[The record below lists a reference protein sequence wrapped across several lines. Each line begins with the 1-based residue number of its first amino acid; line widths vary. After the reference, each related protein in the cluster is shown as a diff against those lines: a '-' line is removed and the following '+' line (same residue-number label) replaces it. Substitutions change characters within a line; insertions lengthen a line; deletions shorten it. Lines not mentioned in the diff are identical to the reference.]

1 MAGTDAYADDSVS
14 ACAVMTRPRSSLV
27 SPTDSRW
34 YHCISRCVRRA
45 FLCGD
50 DFSSGRN
57 FDHRRTW
64 ITDRLLELSGL
75 FAIDVAAYAV
85 MSNHYHLIL
94 HLAPERAAAWSD
106 DDVLRR
112 WTSLFAGPPLIR
124 RHLTTQGAPLDEIER
139 NQLRQF
145 AAIIRERLQDLS
157 WYLRLLNESISRRAN
172 VEDDCR
178 GRFWEGRFKSQALLD
193 LSAVISAMIYVDLNP
208 VRAGMVA
215 TLEASSHTSIRAR
228 LLERETATK
237 KSLLMPFDATGRTS
251 SAIPFGLEDYITL
264 AEWRGRL
271 QRSDKRG
278 SIKKESPPVLGRLG
292 LEEEAFIAMSGQ
304 LLQTFGSAIGSSA
317 SMTEHCNRHDLK
329 YLRGLAAVKSGRN
342 ER

>member
-1 MAGTDAYADDSVS
+1 
-14 ACAVMTRPRSSLV
+14 
-27 SPTDSRW
+27 
-34 YHCISRCVRRA
+34 VRRA

-112 WTSLFAGPPLIR
+112 WTSLFAGPSLIR
-124 RHLTTQGAPLDEIER
+124 RHLTPQGAPLDEIER

-317 SMTEHCNRHDLK
+317 TMTEHCNRHDLK